1 MNYIYTHTLLDGKH
15 KSSYTKG
22 MRQLPTE
29 KRAFILELLIEGNSM
44 RATSRLAKVS
54 INTVTKL
61 LVDAGEACAAYHDE
75 TVRGV
80 KSKRIECD
88 EIWSFWYAKEKNV
101 KTAKAAPKGAG
112 DVWTWTALDADNKMI
127 LAYEI
132 GDRSAET
139 AYDFML
145 NLERRIDGRVQL
157 TTDGHTSYIKPI
169 KSVFGEAI
177 DYAMLEKQY
186 GKSDGGKGHERKY
199 SPAICT
205 GTKKKVMIGQPD
217 EAKISTSYVERQN
230 LSMRMGMRRFTRLT
244 NAFSKKLQ
252 NHLHMLSLY
261 FLHYNFVRI
270 HKTLKVTPA
279 MAAGVTDS
287 LHDMEWIVSLID
299 ARATKPNRPK
309 TYKKAISK

>member
-1 MNYIYTHTLLDGKH
+1 M
-15 KSSYTKG
+15 
-22 MRQLPTE
+22 PTE
-29 KRAFILELLIEGNSM
+29 KRVMILNMMVEGMSM
-44 RATSRLAKVS
+44 RAISRTAKCS

-61 LVDAGEACAAYHDE
+61 LVDAGEACADYHDE
-75 TVRGV
+75 NVRNV
-80 KSKRIECD
+80 SVTRVECD

-101 KTAKAAPKGAG
+101 KDAMAAPKGAG
-112 DVWTWTALDADNKMI
+112 DVWTWTAIDADSKMI

-145 NLERRIDGRVQL
+145 NLSRRIDGRIQL
-157 TTDGHTSYIKPI
+157 TTDGHRAYLEAVDR
-169 KSVFGEAI
+169 VFGDEI
-177 DYAMLEKQY
+177 DYAQLIKQY
-186 GKSDGGKGHERKY
+186 GEPRGTAKHERKY
-199 SPAICT
+199 SPAECT
-205 GTKKKVMIGQPD
+205 GTKKHTVIGSPV
-217 EAKISTSYVERQN
+217 EELVSTSYVERQN

-287 LHDMEWIVSLID
+287 LHDMEWVVGLID
-299 ARATKPNRPK
+299 ARAPKPKRPES
-309 TYKKAISK
+309 YKKGISK

>member
-1 MNYIYTHTLLDGKH
+1 
-15 KSSYTKG
+15 
-22 MRQLPTE
+22 
-29 KRAFILELLIEGNSM
+29 M
-44 RATSRLAKVS
+44 RAVSRTAGVS

-61 LVDAGEACAAYHDE
+61 LVDAGNACAAYHDQN
-75 TVRGV
+75 VRGV
-80 KSKRIECD
+80 KSKRVECD

-101 KTAKAAPKGAG
+101 AKAKAAPKGAG
-112 DVWTWTALDADNKMI
+112 DVWTWTALDADSKMI

-145 NLERRIDGRVQL
+145 NLSRRIDGRVQL
-157 TTDGHTSYIKPI
+157 TTDGHSAYLDAVEG
-169 KSVFGEAI
+169 VFGGDI
-177 DYAMLEKQY
+177 DYAMLVKQY

-199 SPAICT
+199 SPNICT
-205 GTKKKVMIGQPD
+205 GAVKRKVSGDPD
-217 EAKISTSYVERQN
+217 VEKISTSYVERQN

-261 FLHYNFVRI
+261 FMHYNFVRI

-279 MAAGVTDS
+279 MAAGVTDT
-287 LHDMEWIVSLID
+287 LHDMEWIVGLID
-299 ARATKPNRPK
+299 AAAPAPK
-309 TYKKAISK
+309 KRGPYKKRNPAP